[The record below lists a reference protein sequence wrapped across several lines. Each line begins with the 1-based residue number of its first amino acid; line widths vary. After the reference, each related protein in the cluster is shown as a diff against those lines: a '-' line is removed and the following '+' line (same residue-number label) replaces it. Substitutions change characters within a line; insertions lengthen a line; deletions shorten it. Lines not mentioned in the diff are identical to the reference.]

1 MNEAEKY
8 ATIVDILHSENNFY
22 NTSKK
27 CLNLIDKEIDL
38 YSFEIIEPQNIIQLF
53 QKDIDKDKDY
63 IETIEIFQTYDNTNI
78 KIKAIHKKSQ
88 TCKISMFIKLIFNY
102 YEKQKQI
109 SIAQNALLYDSLTG
123 LPNMNNFS
131 NRLEKLVIHN
141 KSSLY
146 SVLYMNIK
154 KFSLLNK
161 KFTFNIG
168 NNILK
173 LVGEKINSVLEED
186 ELFARLGGDN
196 FIALI
201 KKENLGFF
209 TKYIASLPICLNTQK
224 KSNVEFT
231 ISFYAGV
238 YEITGNEDSFNTIID
253 YSNIAYTVSRNSINE
268 DIVFFNQELH
278 NQIIL
283 EKELESLMPYALK
296 NKNFIVFYQPKV
308 NLKTFKLE
316 GAEALIR
323 WDKDDT
329 LLLPMDFIHLA
340 ERNGFICEID
350 FYVYETI
357 CKTIREWLDEG
368 IKPVTISINFSKLHL
383 NNHNFV
389 NEIIDITIKYAV
401 PPKYL
406 EIEFTETSYIDD
418 FKNLFQVVNELRKF
432 GIMISMDDF
441 GTGFSSLNL
450 LKDIPVDVLK
460 LDKEFLNR
468 ADNNILKDL
477 HFDYLKIDKSL
488 LDNNGSIEREKI
500 IIKNVISMA
509 KELNIIVVSEGV
521 ETEEQAIFLKEIGCD
536 LAQGYLF
543 DRPMPIEKF
552 KEKMLTKSYGD
563 IFK

>member
-1 MNEAEKY
+1 
-8 ATIVDILHSENNFY
+8 
-22 NTSKK
+22 
-27 CLNLIDKEIDL
+27 
-38 YSFEIIEPQNIIQLF
+38 
-53 QKDIDKDKDY
+53 
-63 IETIEIFQTYDNTNI
+63 
-78 KIKAIHKKSQ
+78 
-88 TCKISMFIKLIFNY
+88 
-102 YEKQKQI
+102 
-109 SIAQNALLYDSLTG
+109 
-123 LPNMNNFS
+123 
-131 NRLEKLVIHN
+131 
-141 KSSLY
+141 
-146 SVLYMNIK
+146 
-154 KFSLLNK
+154 
-161 KFTFNIG
+161 
-168 NNILK
+168 
-173 LVGEKINSVLEED
+173 
-186 ELFARLGGDN
+186 
-196 FIALI
+196 
-201 KKENLGFF
+201 
-209 TKYIASLPICLNTQK
+209 
-224 KSNVEFT
+224 
-231 ISFYAGV
+231 
-238 YEITGNEDSFNTIID
+238 
-253 YSNIAYTVSRNSINE
+253 
-268 DIVFFNQELH
+268 
-278 NQIIL
+278 
-283 EKELESLMPYALK
+283 
-296 NKNFIVFYQPKV
+296 
-308 NLKTFKLE
+308 
-316 GAEALIR
+316 
-323 WDKDDT
+323 
-329 LLLPMDFIHLA
+329 MDFIHLA

-552 KEKMLTKSYGD
+552 KEKMLTESYGD